1 MCSKYNLKK
10 FCNVIMKLRKEKGWT
25 QSILAEKIVVSP
37 QSISKWECGI
47 GYPDVTLFP
56 IIAEIFAVPIGVL
69 FGEDFES
76 TEEQVNGWNEI
87 RFGCSSNIKVL
98 LGNVCRVEF
107 IEEAEKVGIVKV
119 MGDIVFRQYFSVEEN
134 SDTLLIHIKN
144 PNGSEIHWNEY
155 DRYGFDD
162 ENVVQVFTGCAKDAI
177 NLEVI
182 NFLDLAVDSR
192 ENEKG
197 NYEVKCYSMD
207 M

>member
-25 QSILAEKIVVSP
+25 QSILAEKIGVSP

-56 IIAEIFAVPIGVL
+56 IIAEIFVVPIGVL